1 MRPADLLLPCA
12 IHAGSLGVCRPG
24 FDGGSRGTE
33 ASRLATTCMVS
44 TKGTALADFRANSV

>member
-44 TKGTALADFRANSV
+44 TKGATMADFRADSV